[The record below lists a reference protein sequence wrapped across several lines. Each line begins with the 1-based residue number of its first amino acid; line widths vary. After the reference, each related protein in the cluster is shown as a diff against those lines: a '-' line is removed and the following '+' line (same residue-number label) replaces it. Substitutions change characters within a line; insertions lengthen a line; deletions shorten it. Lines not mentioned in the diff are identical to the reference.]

1 MINSIDFINK
11 TTNDCFFKLI
21 GPVNTKIN
29 SAGKIDQELKPNKH
43 YFSLKESLYPY
54 LLVNVRSGSSY
65 TIVESKDSY
74 RRVPGSSI
82 GGSFFVG
89 VLRYLNLYTDPTVM
103 VASAAAGDSSKVDMS
118 VGDIYGGSYTG
129 LGLPGNMIAS
139 SFGGLKDT
147 PSDEIMEQV

>member
-1 MINSIDFINK
+1 MSIPPILATGGYNDSFLKFISNLFDSQVLKCSDQLRYVIKSIDFINK
-11 TTNDCFFKLI
+11 TSNDCFFKLI

-29 SAGKIDQELKPNKH
+29 SAGKIDKNMKPNKH

-65 TIVESKDSY
+65 TIVDSSDSY

-103 VASAAAGDSSKVDMS
+103 IASAA
-118 VGDIYGGSYTG
+118 
-129 LGLPGNMIAS
+129 
-139 SFGGLKDT
+139 
-147 PSDEIMEQV
+147 